1 MHALT
6 KKDARRSNQDEASL
20 QAEKLLI
27 QEGSTTNK
35 RKKKIWIDLDNT
47 PHIPFFNPIIEQL
60 EQRGYK
66 VVLTARDC
74 FQTCELADLAG
85 FRYQRIGRHYGKNIV
100 LKLAGLI
107 IRTFQMMPFLWREKP
122 DLAISHGSRSQHLNS
137 FLWHMP
143 VINILDYE
151 HAKLMPLV
159 NFVRIVIPDVIPTE
173 AISIEP
179 ERILKYPGIKEDVYV
194 SGFAPDPTLLSEIGI
209 RKDQIVISIRPPAT
223 EAHYRS
229 AESDVLFEKT
239 IEFLVEKEDTCLVI
253 LPRNDSQKAWIIDR
267 WPGLCSSG
275 KIVFPKKAVN
285 GLNLIW
291 CSDLV
296 ISGGGT
302 MNREAAAL
310 GVPVYSIFR
319 GKTGAVD
326 RYLAAKGR
334 LFLIESPDDIRKKIN
349 IVRRQRSGDHRHT
362 NTEALNTIV
371 HGIVNVLE
379 AK

>member
-1 MHALT
+1 MKKSDDKMAL
-6 KKDARRSNQDEASL
+6 Q
-20 QAEKLLI
+20 
-27 QEGSTTNK
+27 
-35 RKKKIWIDLDNT
+35 KKKVWIDLDNS
-47 PHIPFFNPIIEQL
+47 PHIPFFKPIIEQL

-85 FRYQRIGRHYGKNIV
+85 LHYERIGSHYGKSMV

-107 IRTFQMMPFLWREKP
+107 IRSLQMAPFVWREKP
-122 DLAISHGSRSQHLNS
+122 DLAVSHGSRSQHLS
-137 FLWHMP
+137 AFFWRLP
-143 VINILDYE
+143 VIDINDYE
-151 HAKLMPLV
+151 HAKVMPLV
-159 NFVRIVIPDVIPTE
+159 NFVRYIVPDVIPTE
-173 AISIEP
+173 AFPISP
-179 ERILKYPGIKEDVYV
+179 ERVLKYPGIKEDVYV
-194 SGFAPDPTLLSEIGI
+194 PAFTPDSTLLSELGIG
-209 RKDQIVISIRPPAT
+209 KDKIVITIRPPAT

-239 IEFLVEKEDTCLVI
+239 IEFLAEKEDTCLIV
-253 LPRNDSQKAWIIDR
+253 LPRNDRQKLWISNR
-267 WPGLCSSG
+267 WPLLCNSG
-275 KIVFPKKAVN
+275 KILFPKKVVD

-326 RYLAAKGR
+326 RYLAENGR
-334 LFLIESPDDIRKKIN
+334 LFLIESPDDVRNTIK
-349 IVRRQRSGDHRHT
+349 VERRQRSGDLRHT
-362 NTEALNTIV
+362 NVKALDAIV
-371 HGIVNVLE
+371 CGIESVLE